1 MELDLFPND
10 ARIWVF
16 TSDREVSADQQLAL
30 ASPILTF
37 LEQWATHGKALTATG
52 VWLNPFQLAIVL
64 DQSKVGAS
72 GCSIDAL
79 TRFMREIGT
88 ANQIDWFNRMNML
101 IEEEGNIQR
110 IPFTELKN
118 FPNALLFDPLVETLG
133 DIRGNW
139 PVPVSESRY
148 KQLLAV

>member
-1 MELDLFPND
+1 MDLDLFPDD

-16 TSDREVSADQQLAL
+16 TSDREVSAVEQQAMAAPVLE
-30 ASPILTF
+30 F
-37 LEQWATHGKALTATG
+37 LEKWATHGKALTATG
-52 VWLNPFQLAIVL
+52 AWLNSFQLAIIL

-79 TRFMREIGT
+79 TRFMREIGS
-88 ANQIDWFNRMNML
+88 ANQIDWFNRMNNML
-101 IEEEGNIQR
+101 IEEQGTVQR

-118 FPNALLFDPLVETLG
+118 YPNALLFDPLVATLG

-139 PVPVSESRY
+139 PLPVGESRY
-148 KQLLAV
+148 KSLI

>member
-16 TSDREVSADQQLAL
+16 TSDREVSAAEQQAMAAPVLA
-30 ASPILTF
+30 F
-37 LEQWATHGKALTATG
+37 LEKWATHGKALTATG
-52 VWLNPFQLAIVL
+52 VWLNTFQLAIVL

-79 TRFMREIGT
+79 TRFMREIGS

-101 IEEEGNIQR
+101 IEEEGDVQR
-110 IPFTELKN
+110 IPFADLKN
-118 FPNALLFDPLVETLG
+118 YPNALLFDPLVETLG

-139 PVPVSESRY
+139 PVPVMESRY
-148 KQLLAV
+148 RSLI

>member
-1 MELDLFPND
+1 
-10 ARIWVF
+10 
-16 TSDREVSADQQLAL
+16 
-30 ASPILTF
+30 
-37 LEQWATHGKALTATG
+37 
-52 VWLNPFQLAIVL
+52 
-64 DQSKVGAS
+64 
-72 GCSIDAL
+72 
-79 TRFMREIGT
+79 MREIGT
-88 ANQIDWFNRMNML
+88 ANQIDWINRMNML

>member
-1 MELDLFPND
+1 MELDLFPDN

-16 TSDREVSADQQLAL
+16 TSDREVSADQQQAL

-52 VWLNPFQLAIVL
+52 VWLNAFQLAIVL

-79 TRFMREIGT
+79 TRFMREIG
-88 ANQIDWFNRMNML
+88 ANSQIDWFNRMNML
-101 IEEEGNIQR
+101 IEEGGMIQR
-110 IPFTELKN
+110 VPFTDLKN
-118 FPNALLFDPLVETLG
+118 YPNALLFDPLVETLG
-133 DIRGNW
+133 DMRGNW
-139 PVPVSESRY
+139 PVAVGESRY
-148 KQLLAV
+148 SGVI

>member
-1 MELDLFPND
+1 MELDLFPDD

-16 TSDREVSADQQLAL
+16 TADRAVSSTEQQAL
-30 ASPILTF
+30 AAPVLAF

-52 VWLNPFQLAIVL
+52 VWLNAFQLAIVL

-88 ANQIDWFNRMNML
+88 NYQIDWFNRMNML
-101 IEEEGNIQR
+101 IEEQGTVQR
-110 IPFTELKN
+110 IPFTDLKN
-118 FPNALLFDPLVETLG
+118 YPNALLFDPLVETLG

-139 PVPVSESRY
+139 PVPVDASRY
-148 KQLLAV
+148 KGMI